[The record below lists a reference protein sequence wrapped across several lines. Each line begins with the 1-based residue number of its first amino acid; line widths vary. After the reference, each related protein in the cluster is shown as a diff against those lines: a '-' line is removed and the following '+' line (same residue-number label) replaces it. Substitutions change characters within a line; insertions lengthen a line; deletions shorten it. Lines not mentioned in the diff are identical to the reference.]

1 MERKDAD
8 TMKNYL
14 LCVGG
19 TGTRVLRA
27 VMYNCAAGVIQE
39 DEISVMVIDAD
50 QESVVWE
57 RVKHDWD
64 KYAQHLHGRQGK
76 HNGML

>member
-50 QESVVWE
+50 QEISV
-57 RVKHDWD
+57 
-64 KYAQHLHGRQGK
+64 YAQHLHGRQGK